1 MSQRQQSVTA
11 MMMPVVMMPVVMMPV
26 MAAMMWPL
34 VVIGIA
40 IVK

>member
-1 MSQRQQSVTA
+1 
-11 MMMPVVMMPVVMMPV
+11 MPVVMMPV